1 MSSIHFLAFK
11 FQFQKNFKK
20 IKKLDSMK
28 LLSLEGS
35 NITPD
40 INFDAET
47 GKLYLKGRSIPENAL
62 EFYQPVFEW
71 LDEYL
76 QSPNS
81 KTVVYV
87 QFDYFNT
94 SSSKCIL
101 DVLKRVDKVD
111 DAGYDVLIKW
121 YYDENDEDMMEAGED
136 YAALLNAPFEL
147 LEIE

>member
-1 MSSIHFLAFK
+1 
-11 FQFQKNFKK
+11 
-20 IKKLDSMK
+20 MK

-76 QSPNS
+76 QSPNN

-111 DAGYDVLIKW
+111 DAGHDVLIKW

-136 YAALLNAPFEL
+136 YEALLNAPFEL